1 MEFSNSGEATKGKMY
16 MGVNKRHFGHWRGR
30 AEIARARF
38 RDDPPGRHR
47 KIPGC
52 PSALSRRRHYNLT
65 AVGTDGRSER
75 RSEEHGDDGDSDLS
89 WDDPATWTGALD
101 RCLCGTSTCAKMA
114 VLHAKG
120 ELPLHQDFRHQGILG
135 NIYTGRLVEEARI
148 GDQSAVVPT
157 LSGTSWISGLNTLV
171 LDMTTPSPKVSPSAT
186 SGLKERRAMHHLRR

>member
-1 MEFSNSGEATKGKMY
+1 MRRRKEKCTWVSINVTLVIGGD
-16 MGVNKRHFGHWRGR
+16 GR
-30 AEIARARF
+30 EIARV

-52 PSALSRRRHYNLT
+52 PSALSRRRYYNLT

-101 RCLCGTSTCAKMA
+101 RCLCGTGTCAKMA

-171 LDMTTPSPKVSPSAT
+171 LDMTTPSPKVSPSVT
-186 SGLKERRAMHHLRR
+186 SGLKERRATHHPRR